1 MCFNRQLVHGGGQDF
16 LSLCEWNRR
25 WGTIHSGTFSNLRD
39 ELLAPQGSLSHTLS
53 PIAACPQHL
62 ICSAPIKVSKP
73 SPPAVTHSL
82 THSDI
87 QTSDTTLSRRLF
99 SPLIPVPS

>member
-39 ELLAPQGSLSHTLS
+39 ELLAPQGSLSHTLF

-73 SPPAVTHSL
+73 SPPAVTHS
-82 THSDI
+82 DI
-87 QTSDTTLSRRLF
+87 RHQTQSHNTLSRRLF

>member
-39 ELLAPQGSLSHTLS
+39 ELLAPQGSLSHTLPHRRMS
-53 PIAACPQHL
+53 P
-62 ICSAPIKVSKP
+62 APNFLHFGP
-73 SPPAVTHSL
+73 SSEKN
-82 THSDI
+82 
-87 QTSDTTLSRRLF
+87 SRLDPKKF
-99 SPLIPVPS
+99 

>member
-39 ELLAPQGSLSHTLS
+39 ELLAPQGSLSHTLF
-53 PIAACPQHL
+53 PVAACPQQHL
-62 ICSAPIKVSKP
+62 ICSAAIKVSKP
-73 SPPAVTHSL
+73 SPPAVTHS
-82 THSDI
+82 DI
-87 QTSDTTLSRRLF
+87 RHNTLSRWLF